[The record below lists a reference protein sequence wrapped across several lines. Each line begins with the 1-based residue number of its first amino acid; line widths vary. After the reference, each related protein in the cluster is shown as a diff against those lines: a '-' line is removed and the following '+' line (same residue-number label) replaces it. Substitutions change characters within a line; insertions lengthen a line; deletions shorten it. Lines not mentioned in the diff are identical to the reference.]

1 MKRNKPAKND
11 LAHLALKRFLFIFLP
26 LASLLIGAATIHYL
40 TDMESEKTSRELDEE
55 YNVSVSQKLVTN
67 EIRTILS
74 DLTFLSKLNE
84 LWAIL
89 DHQDNDEA
97 KQMLAQEFLYFSE
110 KKAIYDQI
118 RLIDENGMEI
128 VRVNYDQGSP
138 TIVRTADLR
147 NKAQRYYFQEAMAQ
161 GLGGIYISPFDLNV
175 EDNKIVRPIRP
186 VLRFA
191 TPVYDSQGVKR
202 GIILLN
208 YMGEKL
214 IERFRQAAIKT
225 HEHINLVNADGLWLS
240 APVNND
246 EPGFSLEHHRSFASS
261 YPDVWKQTLAL
272 ESGRFYTKDGLF
284 TFATVYPMKPVMELY
299 ARVEINKLPIGN
311 NGPFAGRPG
320 FWKIISHIPTPM
332 LNKASYEFQNQF
344 LLLYSAMFVLSLV
357 GAGFIAQTNAK
368 NYLVRTQ
375 NEYEQQFRRTLE
387 TIQLAAVTLNEKG
400 KITFCND
407 FFLTLTG
414 RSHEEV
420 IGKDWF
426 DTFIH
431 QNGQVQAR
439 EIFSKIFAGDSA
451 PTLQETPIKTR
462 NNESR
467 LVSWNNTLTRNH
479 AGKVNALTCIGED
492 VTEQRKTEE
501 QLRKLSRA
509 VEQSPNPVIITNA
522 QGIIEYV
529 NPKFTQVTGYKSD
542 EAIGQTP
549 RLLKSGETDSG
560 TYKTLWE
567 TISSGNEWR
576 GIFHN
581 RKKNGEL
588 YWDYTAISSIRD
600 SQNRV
605 THFLA
610 VKEDVTERHRLKQ
623 EAKERKR
630 ELEQAK
636 TLAAMGRMASMIAHD
651 LRNPLS
657 SVKMTL
663 QILGKRATEKGDS
676 EAEELKQISLDQVH
690 YMEEILSDL
699 LAFSRPDAL
708 NPEWLSINK
717 LLDTAVSTTQKAIQE
732 YHADV
737 STEYQQQLPTVHG
750 DPTKLRQVFS
760 NLIMNALESGE
771 TTGIPPVITINAKL
785 ELNKHAPKIRIEIR
799 DNGIGFDKQLSDK
812 LFEPF
817 FTTRARGTGLG
828 LPIVKRIVT
837 QHHGT
842 IDLRHTV
849 NGGTCA
855 IVILPTGPT
864 QL

>member
-1 MKRNKPAKND
+1 MRDKPAKNAY
-11 LAHLALKRFLFIFLP
+11 AHVALKRFLLIILP
-26 LASLLIGAATIHYL
+26 LASLVTGTAAIHYI
-40 TDMESEKTSRELDEE
+40 TYMESEKISHELDEE

-67 EIRTILS
+67 ELRTVIS

-89 DHQDNDEA
+89 DHPDNDEA

-118 RLIDENGMEI
+118 RLIDSTGIEV
-128 VRVNYDQGSP
+128 VRINYDQGSP
-138 TIVRTADLR
+138 TIVRAADLQ
-147 NKAQRYYFQEAMAQ
+147 NKSERYYFQEAMAQ
-161 GLGGIYISPFDLNV
+161 DLGGIYISPFDLNM
-175 EDNKIVRPIRP
+175 EGNLIDRPFRP

-191 TPVYDSQGVKR
+191 TPIYDSHGIKR
-202 GIILLN
+202 GIIILN

-214 IERFRQAAIKT
+214 IERFRLVAAKT
-225 HEHINLVNADGLWLS
+225 HEQVNLVNADGFWLS
-240 APVNND
+240 APVKSD
-246 EPGFSLEHHRSFASS
+246 EWGFSLKHQRSFASS
-261 YPDVWKQTLAL
+261 FPDAWKQILSRN
-272 ESGRFYTKDGLF
+272 SGRFYNKDGLF
-284 TFATVYPMKPVMELY
+284 TFATVYPLEPVMALY
-299 ARVEINKLPIGN
+299 ARVESTKLPN
-311 NGPFAGRPG
+311 SYKGPFAGRPG
-320 FWKIISHIPTPM
+320 FWKIISQVPPPM
-332 LNKASYEFQNQF
+332 LSKASYEFQNQF
-344 LLLYSAMFVLSLV
+344 LLFYFAIFALSLV
-357 GAGFIAQTNAK
+357 GAGFIAQTSAK
-368 NYLVRTQ
+368 NYLARTQ

-387 TIQLAAVTLNEKG
+387 TIQLAAVTLNKNG
-400 KITFCND
+400 KVTFCND

-426 DTFIH
+426 DTFVH
-431 QNGQVQAR
+431 QKDQIQAR
-439 EIFSKIFAGDSA
+439 EIFSKIFDGDPA
-451 PTLQETPIKTR
+451 PTLLETPIKTIG
-462 NNESR
+462 NESR
-467 LVSWNNTLTRNH
+467 LVSWNNTLTRDH
-479 AGKVNALTCIGED
+479 AGTITALTCIGKD

-501 QLRKLSRA
+501 QLKKLSLA

-529 NPKFTQVTGYKSD
+529 NPKFTQVTGYTSE
-542 EAIGQTP
+542 EARGQNP
-549 RLLKSGETDSG
+549 RLLKSGETDAIA
-560 TYKTLWE
+560 YKKLWE
-567 TISSGNEWR
+567 TISSGKEWR

-581 RKKNGEL
+581 QKKNGEL
-588 YWDYTAISSIRD
+588 YWDYTAISSIRN
-600 SQNRV
+600 SQNKI

-610 VKEDVTERHRLKQ
+610 IKEDVTERRRLK
-623 EAKERKR
+623 EEVKERKK
-630 ELEQAK
+630 ELSQAK

-663 QILGKRATEKGDS
+663 QILGKRAIEKGDS
-676 EAEELKQISLDQVH
+676 EAEELQQISLDQVH

-717 LLDTAVSTTQKAIQE
+717 LLDTAVSTTQKAIRE
-732 YHADV
+732 YQANV
-737 STEYQQQLPTVHG
+737 TTEYQHQLPTVHG

-760 NLIMNALESGE
+760 NLIMNAVESGE
-771 TTGIPPVITINAKL
+771 NTGKALVVTIKAEL

-799 DNGIGFDKQLSDK
+799 DNGIGFDNKLSDK

-817 FTTRARGTGLG
+817 FTTRAKGTGLG
-828 LPIVKRIVT
+828 LPIVKRIVN
-837 QHHGT
+837 QHQGT
-842 IDLRHTV
+842 VNLVHSD

-855 IVILPTGPT
+855 IVILPTGPV

>member
-1 MKRNKPAKND
+1 MKEKPAQND
-11 LAHLALKRFLFIFLP
+11 FAHVALKRFLLIFLP
-26 LASLLIGAATIHYL
+26 LTSLLIGTATIHYL
-40 TDMESEKTSRELDEE
+40 TDMESEKTNRELDEAHKV
-55 YNVSVSQKLVTN
+55 NISQKLVTN
-67 EIRTILS
+67 EIRTIIS

-89 DHQDNDEA
+89 DHPDNEEA
-97 KQMLAQEFLYFSE
+97 KHMLAQEFLYFSE

-118 RLIDENGMEI
+118 RLIDSTGMEV
-128 VRVNYDQGSP
+128 VRVNYDRGN
-138 TIVRTADLR
+138 TAIVGAPDLQ
-147 NKAQRYYFQEAMAQ
+147 NKAGRYYFQEAMTQ
-161 GLGGIYISPFDLNV
+161 NLGGIYISAFDLNM
-175 EDNKIVRPIRP
+175 EDSQIDKPFRS

-191 TPVYDSQGVKR
+191 TPVYDSRGIKR

-214 IERFRQAAIKT
+214 IERFRQGTFETNK
-225 HEHINLVNADGLWLS
+225 HINLLNADGFWLS
-240 APVNND
+240 APIKSD
-246 EPGFSLEHHRSFASS
+246 EWGFSLGHRRAFSSSFPAA
-261 YPDVWKQTLAL
+261 WKRTRAQN
-272 ESGRFYTKDGLF
+272 SGRFYNKDGLF
-284 TFATVYPMKPVMELY
+284 TFTTVYPMIPIMELY
-299 ARVEINKLPIGN
+299 ARIETNKLPIGVE
-311 NGPFAGRPG
+311 GPFAGRPG
-320 FWKIISHIPTPM
+320 FLKIISHIPTPM

-344 LLLYSAMFVLSLV
+344 LLFYSAIFVLNLV
-357 GAGFIAQTNAK
+357 SAGFIAHTSAK
-368 NYLVRTQ
+368 NYLVRKQ

-387 TIQLAAVTLNEKG
+387 TIQLAAVTLNKKG
-400 KITFCND
+400 KVIFCND
-407 FFLTLTG
+407 FFLALTG
-414 RSHEEV
+414 RFHDEV

-426 DTFIH
+426 DTFVH

-439 EIFSKIFAGDSA
+439 EIFSKIFSGEPA
-451 PTLQETPIKTR
+451 PTLLETPIKTSS
-462 NNESR
+462 NDSR
-467 LVSWNNTLTRNH
+467 LVSWNNTLMRDH
-479 AGKVNALTCIGED
+479 AGKVTALTCIGED

-509 VEQSPNPVIITNA
+509 VEQSPNPVIITSA
-522 QGIIEYV
+522 RGIIEYV
-529 NPKFTQVTGYKSD
+529 NPKFTEVTGYTSK
-542 EAIGQTP
+542 EAIGQNP
-549 RLLKSGETDSG
+549 RLLKSGETNST
-560 TYKTLWE
+560 TYNKLWE

-600 SQNRV
+600 SQNKI

-610 VKEDVTERHRLKQ
+610 VKEDVSERRRLKQ
-623 EAKERKR
+623 EVKERKQ
-630 ELEQAK
+630 ELNQAK

-663 QILGKRATEKGDS
+663 QILGKRATEKGDN
-676 EAEELKQISLDQVH
+676 EAEELQQISLDQVH
-690 YMEEILSDL
+690 YMEQILSDL

-708 NPEWLSINK
+708 HPEWLSINK

-732 YHADV
+732 YHANV
-737 STEYQQQLPTVHG
+737 TTEYQHQLPTVHG

-771 TTGIPPVITINAKL
+771 TTGKSPAVTIRAQL
-785 ELNKHAPKIRIEIR
+785 ELNKHAPKIRIEIH
-799 DNGIGFDKQLSDK
+799 DNGIGFDNRLSDK

-817 FTTRARGTGLG
+817 FTTRAKGTGLG
-828 LPIVKRIVT
+828 LPIVKRIIN

-842 IDLRHTV
+842 INLEHSD

-864 QL
+864 QA